1 MIGCAAGMVVVG
13 SLKLLV
19 ITGLAGTVGVE
30 VGDTM
35 TFAGPLVVL
44 AGRTAG
50 SSGVASKS

>member
-1 MIGCAAGMVVVG
+1 MIGCATGIVVAG

-30 VGDTM
+30 VGDAM
-35 TFAGPLVVL
+35 TFPGPLVVL
-44 AGRTAG
+44 ARRTAG